1 MGFSENQRNEA
12 PGDAPASDAATG
24 VVARQRLLSVLARSS
39 GPALLAH
46 WKKTGLDPV
55 VDVLRGPESGLVAL
69 QGRAGGTGQP
79 FHVGEV
85 SATRVTVRI
94 GSGQV
99 GHAMISGRDTR
110 KAQLV
115 AVIDALAQDPAHA
128 DLVEREIV
136 APLEQL
142 AREADAR
149 IRQETA
155 ATRVNFFTMVRGED

>member
-1 MGFSENQRNEA
+1 MSLAGNGLDET
-12 PGDAPASDAATG
+12 PGDGVAAD
-24 VVARQRLLSVLARSS
+24 VARRQRLLSVLAKAP
-39 GPALLAH
+39 GKELLKC
-46 WKKTGLDPV
+46 WKQAGLDPAV
-55 VDVLRGPESGLVAL
+55 ELLRGPESGLVAL

-115 AVIDALAQDPAHA
+115 AVIDALAQDPAQA
-128 DLVEREIV
+128 DMIEREIV

-142 AREADAR
+142 GNEADAKVR
-149 IRQETA
+149 RETA

>member
-1 MGFSENQRNEA
+1 MALSGNGLDETPGEDSGMGFAQ
-12 PGDAPASDAATG
+12 
-24 VVARQRLLSVLARSS
+24 RQRLLSVLAKAP
-39 GPALLAH
+39 GKDLLSC
-46 WKKTGLDPV
+46 WKQTGLDPSV
-55 VDVLRGPESGLVAL
+55 ELLRGPESGLVAL

-99 GHAMISGRDTR
+99 GHAMISGRDAR

-115 AVIDALAQDPAHA
+115 AVIDALAQDPGHA
-128 DLVEREIV
+128 ELVEREIV

-142 AREADAR
+142 ARAADAR

>member
-1 MGFSENQRNEA
+1 MSLVDNGLEKTCED
-12 PGDAPASDAATG
+12 GAAG
-24 VVARQRLLSVLARSS
+24 RQRLLSVLARA
-39 GPALLAH
+39 PANELLKR
-46 WKKTGLDPV
+46 WKQTGLDPSV
-55 VDVLRGPESGLVAL
+55 ELLRGPESGLVAL

-99 GHAMISGRDTR
+99 GHAMISGRDSR

-115 AVIDALAQDPAHA
+115 AVIDALAQDPAQA
-128 DLVEREIV
+128 GMIEREIV
-136 APLEQL
+136 APLERL
-142 AREADAR
+142 ASEADAKLR
-149 IRQETA
+149 KETA

>member
-1 MGFSENQRNEA
+1 MALAENVRDET
-12 PGDAPASDAATG
+12 PGTDGAGDMTR
-24 VVARQRLLSVLARSS
+24 RQRLLSVLAKAP
-39 GPALLAH
+39 GKDLLSC
-46 WKKTGLDPV
+46 WKQTGLDPAV
-55 VDVLRGPESGLVAL
+55 ELLRGPESGLVAL

-79 FHVGEV
+79 FHVGEG

-115 AVIDALAQDPAHA
+115 AVIDALAQDPAQA
-128 DLVEREIV
+128 DLIERAIV
-136 APLEQL
+136 APLEAL
-142 AREADAR
+142 AAEADAKLR
-149 IRQETA
+149 AETA